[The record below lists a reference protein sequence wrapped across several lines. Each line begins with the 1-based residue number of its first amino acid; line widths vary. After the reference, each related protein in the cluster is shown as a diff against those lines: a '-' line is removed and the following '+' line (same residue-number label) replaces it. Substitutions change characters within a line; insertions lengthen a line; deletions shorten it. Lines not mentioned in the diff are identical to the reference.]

1 MGARSDPG
9 TLANVMAL
17 FGYDLFLT
25 KGLTSTFRE
34 RATPLLEED
43 AAKELVKLVF
53 AVIIAGLLFWL
64 GLKG

>member
-1 MGARSDPG
+1 
-9 TLANVMAL
+9 MAL